1 MGQHEDLTCSIVFV
15 ETQCQSLFFNEV
27 FKLLSLQVY
36 KLF

>member
-1 MGQHEDLTCSIVFV
+1 MGQHEDLTCINCFRRDTMS
-15 ETQCQSLFFNEV
+15 EPLFNEV